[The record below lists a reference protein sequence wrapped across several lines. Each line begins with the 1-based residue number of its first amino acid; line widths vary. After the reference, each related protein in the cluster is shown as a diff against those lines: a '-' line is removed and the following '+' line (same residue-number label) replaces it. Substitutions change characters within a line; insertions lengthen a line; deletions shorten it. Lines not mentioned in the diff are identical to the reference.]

1 MKHLKLFE
9 AFSTTPLTEDQI
21 SWLNKSERL
30 DWKIGK
36 WKLNH
41 QTGLVD
47 VDGDFDCMKQGLTD
61 FKGVKFGRVSGH
73 FFCGYNRLTTL
84 EGAPQSVGGDFR
96 CYDNELTSLVGAPQT
111 VGGSFYCENNEL
123 TTLEGAPQSVGGLFY
138 FIKSDGKGLLNWA
151 KGWSKKGDA
160 EFMKTLISK
169 LIEINSTGS
178 GADKRKLTS
187 MLLSLA
193 GQNELL
199 EYLLSL
205 PTSDKFELYGKI
217 KANMPDIWNKFKD
230 ELDPEGATSDLLDLG
245 F

>member
-1 MKHLKLFE
+1 
-9 AFSTTPLTEDQI
+9 
-21 SWLNKSERL
+21 
-30 DWKIGK
+30 
-36 WKLNH
+36 
-41 QTGLVD
+41 
-47 VDGDFDCMKQGLTD
+47 
-61 FKGVKFGRVSGH
+61 
-73 FFCGYNRLTTL
+73 
-84 EGAPQSVGGDFR
+84 
-96 CYDNELTSLVGAPQT
+96 VGAPHS
-111 VGGSFYCENNEL
+111 VEGGFLCEDNEL
-123 TTLEGAPQSVGGLFY
+123 TTLEGAPQTVGDIFY
-138 FIKSDGKGLLNWA
+138 FIKSGGSLLNWA

>member
-21 SWLNKSERL
+21 SWLDKCVKGS
-30 DWKIGK
+30 
-36 WKLNH
+36 WKLNP

-47 VDGDFDCMKQGLTD
+47 VDGSFDCRKQGLTD
-61 FKGVKFGRVSGH
+61 FKGVKFGKVKW
-73 FFCGYNRLTTL
+73 
-84 EGAPQSVGGDFR
+84 DFY
-96 CYDNELTSLVGAPQT
+96 CHDNELTSLVGAPQT
-111 VGGSFYCENNEL
+111 VGGGFWCNGNQLTSLVGAPHSVEGGFLCEDNEL
-123 TTLEGAPQSVGGLFY
+123 TTLEGAPQTVGDIFY
-138 FIKSDGKGLLNWA
+138 FIKSGGSLLNWA